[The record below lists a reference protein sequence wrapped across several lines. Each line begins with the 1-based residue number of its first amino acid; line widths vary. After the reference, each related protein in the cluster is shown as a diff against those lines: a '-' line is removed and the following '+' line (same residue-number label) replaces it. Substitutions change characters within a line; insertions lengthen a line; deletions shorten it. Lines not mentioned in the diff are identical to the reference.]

1 MRPHHFGQPGRS
13 CHGTGTDGRF
23 RQGTLA
29 GDRDRSELAMS
40 KRKDQAIVL
49 RTTQAAEKRLE
60 TTWVDM
66 QREKQQKENRQVWSS
81 TS

>member
-1 MRPHHFGQPGRS
+1 
-13 CHGTGTDGRF
+13 
-23 RQGTLA
+23 
-29 GDRDRSELAMS
+29 MS